1 MNHHKHQL
9 ACSMQSNTV
18 MRRIFLSVTLAT
30 LLSGDLL
37 ALENKQHLLPIGPNF
52 DTPAPYGARYAH
64 ICEKLLFP
72 RRSWMIR
79 YFEIIGDPPYD
90 TGLTIYKKT
99 DGNYWLM
106 VRQARPEIKDI
117 VVNAFYGRADLR
129 SSLASIKIEERNR
142 QIPED
147 IARVLQKAWL
157 GLLQKTSKKSTVDDR
172 YYIHPATVILFAKDQ
187 NGVQA
192 GGKYPG
198 DASRHRVFT
207 LVEDIVDNLV
217 KSCDAT
223 HKDSEKIF
231 RRVAERARYLGEE

>member
-1 MNHHKHQL
+1 MTLHKQQL
-9 ACSMQSNTV
+9 VCSMQSNKGI
-18 MRRIFLSVTLAT
+18 RRTFLSVTLAI

-37 ALENKQHLLPIGPNF
+37 ASENKQHLLPIGPNF
-52 DTPAPYGARYAH
+52 DTSAPYGARYAN
-64 ICEKLLFP
+64 ICERLLFP
-72 RRSWMIR
+72 TSSWIIR

-90 TGLTIYKKT
+90 TGLTIYRKK
-99 DGNYWLM
+99 DGTYWLT

-147 IARVLQKAWL
+147 VARTIHRAWL
-157 GLLQKTSKKSTVDDR
+157 GLLQGTSKKNTADDR

-187 NGVQA
+187 YGVPA

-207 LVEDIVDNLV
+207 SVEDIVDDLV

-223 HKDSEKIF
+223 NRDSEKLL
-231 RRVAERARYLGEE
+231 RRAAERARRFAEE